1 MMTRTP
7 AKPIE
12 IAVQRRQP
20 TRSAKKIAP
29 AAVIISGTTWR
40 IALILAIGMWKSAKR

>member
-1 MMTRTP
+1 M
-7 AKPIE
+7 A

-29 AAVIISGTTWR
+29 AAVIISGTTCR